1 MESMVILSH
10 TLGCVSYASQLSSI
24 TVGHSRA
31 QRIHI
36 RCKPNSWLVSFFGR
50 HIAASKLGI
59 TMTPRSPLRGGGGAD
74 LSWSELQN
82 PSFLVLR
89 RKPCPYRYFTIIFV
103 LNFVTVRVSTHL
115 LSFVVISAVFVAVWR
130 PNYLSEFYPSR
141 TSVTYHVPQHSLSSV
156 VAHMQQTAW
165 LSSWI
170 FETSCTNKRRHMTHC
185 FSLFSKWRA
194 CMQANCRSSFACW
207 FGSPASLSRQYS
219 LIWWMLKRR
228 Q

>member
-1 MESMVILSH
+1 MHPNCLPSPLLILEH
-10 TLGCVSYASQLSSI
+10 KGYMLDVSLTAGLF
-24 TVGHSRA
+24 R
-31 QRIHI
+31 
-36 RCKPNSWLVSFFGR
+36 FFGR
-50 HIAASKLGI
+50 HIASSKLGI
-59 TMTPRSPLRGGGGAD
+59 TMTPRSPLRGGGGGAQI
-74 LSWSELQN
+74 SHGQN
-82 PSFLVLR
+82 VKTHIYVLR

-103 LNFVTVRVSTHL
+103 LNFVTVKLSTHL
-115 LSFVVISAVFVAVWR
+115 LSFVVISAVFVAVSR
-130 PNYLSEFYPSR
+130 PKNLSEFYPSR
-141 TSVTYHVPQHSLSSV
+141 TSVTHHVPQHSLSSV

-170 FETSCTNKRRHMTHC
+170 FETSCSNKRRHMTHC

-207 FGSPASLSRQYS
+207 FGSPASLSRPYS

>member
-1 MESMVILSH
+1 M
-10 TLGCVSYASQLSSI
+10 TL
-24 TVGHSRA
+24 R
-31 QRIHI
+31 
-36 RCKPNSWLVSFFGR
+36 N
-50 HIAASKLGI
+50 
-59 TMTPRSPLRGGGGAD
+59 PLRRGGGGGGRPP
-74 LSWSELQN
+74 WGEFQN
-82 PSFLVLR
+82 PYICIEKKAMSLPV
-89 RKPCPYRYFTIIFV
+89 FTIIFV
-103 LNFVTVRVSTHL
+103 LNFVTVKLSTHL
-115 LSFVVISAVFVAVWR
+115 LSFVVISAVFVAVSR
-130 PNYLSEFYPSR
+130 PKNLSGFYPSR
-141 TSVTYHVPQHSLSSV
+141 TSVTYHVPQHSLLSV

-194 CMQANCRSSFACW
+194 CMQANCRSSFGCW

>member
-1 MESMVILSH
+1 MHPNCLPSP
-10 TLGCVSYASQLSSI
+10 YA
-24 TVGHSRA
+24 HSRA
-31 QRIHI
+31 QGIHV
-36 RCKPNSWLVSFFGR
+36 RFKPNSWLVSFFGR

-59 TMTPRSPLRGGGGAD
+59 TMTPRGRGGAD
-74 LSWSELQN
+74 LSWSEFQN

-89 RKPCPYRYFTIIFV
+89 RKPWPCRHFTIIFV
-103 LNFVTVRVSTHL
+103 LNFVTVKLSTHL
-115 LSFVVISAVFVAVWR
+115 LSFVVISAVFVAVSR
-130 PNYLSEFYPSR
+130 PKNLSEFYPSR

-185 FSLFSKWRA
+185 FSLFPKWRA

-207 FGSPASLSRQYS
+207 FESPASLSRPYS

>member
-1 MESMVILSH
+1 M
-10 TLGCVSYASQLSSI
+10 TL
-24 TVGHSRA
+24 R
-31 QRIHI
+31 
-36 RCKPNSWLVSFFGR
+36 N
-50 HIAASKLGI
+50 
-59 TMTPRSPLRGGGGAD
+59 PLREGGGGRS
-74 LSWSELQN
+74 LWSEFQN

-89 RKPCPYRYFTIIFV
+89 RRPCPCRYFTITFV
-103 LNFVTVRVSTHL
+103 LNFVTVKVSTHL
-115 LSFVVISAVFVAVWR
+115 LSFVVISAVFVAVSR

-141 TSVTYHVPQHSLSSV
+141 TSVTHHVPQHSLSRV

-170 FETSCTNKRRHMTHC
+170 FEMLCTNKRRHMTHC
-185 FSLFSKWRA
+185 FSPFSKWRA

-228 Q
+228 QQFKARYFQLWPSSYCLLLPSLILINWTFFCVFNFNYIFVNIKFCLF

>member
-1 MESMVILSH
+1 MILSH

-24 TVGHSRA
+24 TVAHSRA

-59 TMTPRSPLRGGGGAD
+59 TMTLRNPLGGGGRS
-74 LSWSELQN
+74 LWSEFQN

-89 RKPCPYRYFTIIFV
+89 RKPCPCRHFTIIFV
-103 LNFVTVRVSTHL
+103 LNFVTVKLSTHL
-115 LSFVVISAVFVAVWR
+115 LSFVVISAVFVAVSR

-156 VAHMQQTAW
+156 VAHMQQTA
-165 LSSWI
+165 
-170 FETSCTNKRRHMTHC
+170 
-185 FSLFSKWRA
+185 
-194 CMQANCRSSFACW
+194 
-207 FGSPASLSRQYS
+207 
-219 LIWWMLKRR
+219 
-228 Q
+228 